1 MIGRMHTSVHVSPK
15 FLLEFSF
22 HLVLCCCFCCFCSGC
37 CFCLCCYSCFCW
49 CCWGSL
55 GLVITHYVVKPKFT
69 FLILCCM
76 WT

>member
-55 GLVITHYVVKPKFT
+55 
-69 FLILCCM
+69 
-76 WT
+76 